1 MARTATWIARTVTGA
16 LLILGSASFAAGG
29 GPCADDAQKL
39 CPGIKPGGGAI
50 ANCLKEHAA
59 ELSPACKEHHEKMKQ
74 KTMAAKSACEADAA
88 KFCKDVKPGQGRLRD
103 CLKANE
109 ASLSAECKEHV
120 AKAGSKKH

>member
-1 MARTATWIARTVTGA
+1 MTRISTWIRPLFAGM
-16 LLILGSASFAAGG
+16 LLAAGSASFAAGG
-29 GPCADDAQKL
+29 PCAADAQKL